1 MKQRM
6 KRQLICYLLMIAML
20 LMGAQADIKPVN
32 PSFLRE
38 ESTVSTNAVSSVIRS
53 VSYLV
58 TPEDGCTI
66 DMLRRYTP
74 TYQSDV
80 FENVSIRRFW
90 GIAVILFVAE
100 LLLLQKFYFGVE
112 GEFIT
117 LQLSKC
123 HIITVRCI
131 HRQDGKK

>member
-6 KRQLICYLLMIAML
+6 RRQLICYLLMIAML

-66 DMLRRYTP
+66 DMLRRGTP
-74 TYQSDV
+74 IYQSDA
-80 FENVSIRRFW
+80 FESVSIRRFW

-123 HIITVRCI
+123 HIITVRYI